1 MRTGQLGLEVLAMA
15 VPAYGLLARGVG
27 WLPEAGGWRLCFVL
41 ELFECSYFSFDGFIA
56 VQDQDSWTGWGK
68 WGQCTEGQ

>member
-15 VPAYGLLARGVG
+15 VPAYRLLARGVG

-41 ELFECSYFSFDGFIA
+41 ELFECSYFSFKMDL
-56 VQDQDSWTGWGK
+56 
-68 WGQCTEGQ
+68 